1 MDKVVFSVYLGN
13 PDNDNGTTLDLPA
26 KPWELLDALERLRLR
41 EGQEPYWQVEDLG
54 RYDFLES
61 HLDKCDLYQFNALAE
76 QLSTFNEADA
86 IAFEGLVQMESDK
99 LHQENGGELTIQRM
113 LDLAYS
119 VDCCHV
125 VPEVRDDTALGKFY
139 AENDF
144 LPELEKVPDKVL
156 ELLDY
161 AKIGRTMRQGEQSV
175 ITPHGYVE
183 RHSELK
189 QAPADL
195 CRPPRKPAY
204 MMRFLC
210 SNEHQTMSLNLPAS
224 QAELNAVLMRLDL
237 DSWQEVYLEC
247 EDNMM
252 YCVREKPVSV
262 ITELKY
268 MQNSREEF
276 ETMLR
281 ALKDKDFAGKDL
293 AEELELTQISFPP
306 AQAEEISAMLMQR
319 AIPPDAQRAAMFFLL
334 HNLSYNGL
342 GTEFAALDRD
352 WDRFEH
358 QIIRCARILQ
368 HIPMEN
374 RSYRTISGNPFCRAA
389 TGSSP
394 APVRTQASGTD
405 HRSAKDPAPSV
416 QRQTQRGSGI
426 AGAVPAEQP
435 CSSAGTDQAT
445 ATDSQPW

>member
-1 MDKVVFSVYLGN
+1 MDKTVFSVYLGN
-13 PDNDNGTTLDLPA
+13 PDNNNGTPLDLPA
-26 KPWELLDALERLRLR
+26 RPWELLDALERLRLR

-54 RYDFLES
+54 RYDFLTS

-99 LHQENGGELTIQRM
+99 LHQENGGELTIQWM

-125 VPEVRDDTALGKFY
+125 VPEVRGDAALGKFY
-139 AENDF
+139 VENDF

-156 ELLDY
+156 EMLDY
-161 AKIGRTMRQGEQSV
+161 AKIGRTMRQGECSA

-195 CRPPRKPAY
+195 GKPPRKPAY

-247 EDNMM
+247 EDTAMPEMWSFTDMAYDGMEQLNRFARCLEELDMNGELVKFKAVAQQLQLSRLEEAIALTGHLDE
-252 YCVREKPVSV
+252 YSFKPEIHSPRELARDELSV
-262 ITELKY
+262 IAGEKEGKLLLPHLDLDAY
-268 MQNSREEF
+268 GQDVMRRDNGVLGDYGYLARLDGQPIQA
-276 ETMLR
+276 LR
-281 ALKDKDFAGKDL
+281 Q
-293 AEELELTQISFPP
+293 EMELT
-306 AQAEEISAMLMQR
+306 M
-319 AIPPDAQRAAMFFLL
+319 
-334 HNLSYNGL
+334 
-342 GTEFAALDRD
+342 
-352 WDRFEH
+352 
-358 QIIRCARILQ
+358 
-368 HIPMEN
+368 
-374 RSYRTISGNPFCRAA
+374 
-389 TGSSP
+389 
-394 APVRTQASGTD
+394 
-405 HRSAKDPAPSV
+405 
-416 QRQTQRGSGI
+416 
-426 AGAVPAEQP
+426 
-435 CSSAGTDQAT
+435 
-445 ATDSQPW
+445 

>member
-54 RYDFLES
+54 RYDFLEP
-61 HLDKCDLYQFNALAE
+61 HLDKCGLYQFNALAE

-125 VPEVRDDTALGKFY
+125 VPEVRDDAALGKFY
-139 AENDF
+139 VENDF
-144 LPELEKVPDKVL
+144 LPEPEKVPDKVL
-156 ELLDY
+156 EMLDY

-183 RHSELK
+183 QHSELK

-195 CRPPRKPAY
+195 GKPPRKPAY

-210 SNEHQTMSLNLPAS
+210 SNEHQTMPLNLPAS

-247 EDNMM
+247 EDTAMPEMWSFTDMAYDGMEQLNRFAQCLEELDRNNELIKFKAVAGQLDISGLDDAFALAEHLSE
-252 YCVREKPVSV
+252 YALEPGIHSLEELAREELSV
-262 ITELKY
+262 IV
-268 MQNSREEF
+268 S
-276 ETMLR
+276 
-281 ALKDKDFAGKDL
+281 D
-293 AEELELTQISFPP
+293 P
-306 AQAEEISAMLMQR
+306 
-319 AIPPDAQRAAMFFLL
+319 
-334 HNLSYNGL
+334 
-342 GTEFAALDRD
+342 DRD
-352 WDRFEH
+352 LLTRHLNMEAYGADLLWRDQGLFSDYGYICRPDG
-358 QIIRCARILQ
+358 QPLQ
-368 HIPMEN
+368 VP
-374 RSYRTISGNPFCRAA
+374 
-389 TGSSP
+389 
-394 APVRTQASGTD
+394 
-405 HRSAKDPAPSV
+405 
-416 QRQTQRGSGI
+416 RQGVDMTMQ
-426 AGAVPAEQP
+426 
-435 CSSAGTDQAT
+435 
-445 ATDSQPW
+445 

>member
-54 RYDFLES
+54 RYDFLEP
-61 HLDKCDLYQFNALAE
+61 HLDKCGLYQFNALAE

-125 VPEVRDDTALGKFY
+125 VPEVRDDAALGKFY
-139 AENDF
+139 VENDF
-144 LPELEKVPDKVL
+144 LPEPEKVPDKVL
-156 ELLDY
+156 EMLDY

-183 RHSELK
+183 QHSELK

-195 CRPPRKPAY
+195 GKPPRKPAY

-210 SNEHQTMSLNLPAS
+210 SNEHQTMPLNLPAS

-247 EDNMM
+247 EDTAMPEMWSFTDMAYDGMEQLNRFAQCLEELDRNNELIKFKAVAGQLDISGLDDAFALAEHLSE
-252 YCVREKPVSV
+252 YALEPGIHSLEELAREELSV
-262 ITELKY
+262 IVGDPDGDLLTRHLNMEAYGADLLWRDHGLFSDY
-268 MQNSREEF
+268 GYICRPDGQPLQVPRQGVDMTMQ
-276 ETMLR
+276 
-281 ALKDKDFAGKDL
+281 
-293 AEELELTQISFPP
+293 
-306 AQAEEISAMLMQR
+306 
-319 AIPPDAQRAAMFFLL
+319 
-334 HNLSYNGL
+334 
-342 GTEFAALDRD
+342 
-352 WDRFEH
+352 
-358 QIIRCARILQ
+358 
-368 HIPMEN
+368 
-374 RSYRTISGNPFCRAA
+374 
-389 TGSSP
+389 
-394 APVRTQASGTD
+394 
-405 HRSAKDPAPSV
+405 
-416 QRQTQRGSGI
+416 
-426 AGAVPAEQP
+426 
-435 CSSAGTDQAT
+435 
-445 ATDSQPW
+445 

>member
-54 RYDFLES
+54 RYDFLEP
-61 HLDKCDLYQFNALAE
+61 HLDKCGLYQFNALAE

-125 VPEVRDDTALGKFY
+125 VPEVRDDAALGKFY
-139 AENDF
+139 VENDF

-156 ELLDY
+156 EMLDY

-183 RHSELK
+183 QHSELK

-195 CRPPRKPAY
+195 GKPPRKPAY

-224 QAELNAVLMRLDL
+224 QAELNAVLMRLAL
-237 DSWQEVYLEC
+237 DSWQEVHLEC
-247 EDNMM
+247 EDTAMPEMWSFTDLAYDGMKQLNRFAQCLADLNANGELVKFKAVAQQLQLSRLEEAIALTGHLDE
-252 YCVREKPVSV
+252 YSFEPEIHSPRELARDELNV
-262 ITELKY
+262 ITGEKEGKLLLPHLDTDAY
-268 MQNSREEF
+268 GRDVMRRDNGVLGDYGYLARLDGQPIQA
-276 ETMLR
+276 LR
-281 ALKDKDFAGKDL
+281 Q
-293 AEELELTQISFPP
+293 EMELT
-306 AQAEEISAMLMQR
+306 M
-319 AIPPDAQRAAMFFLL
+319 
-334 HNLSYNGL
+334 
-342 GTEFAALDRD
+342 
-352 WDRFEH
+352 
-358 QIIRCARILQ
+358 
-368 HIPMEN
+368 
-374 RSYRTISGNPFCRAA
+374 
-389 TGSSP
+389 
-394 APVRTQASGTD
+394 
-405 HRSAKDPAPSV
+405 
-416 QRQTQRGSGI
+416 
-426 AGAVPAEQP
+426 
-435 CSSAGTDQAT
+435 
-445 ATDSQPW
+445 